1 MRVLRPLPP
10 ADEQEHLGGARIAT
24 YGERV
29 QDFFF
34 IRDRKNR
41 PLTGPRLLERL
52 RGTLLESLGG
62 VLEEGGQA

>member
-1 MRVLRPLPP
+1 MRMLRPLPP
-10 ADEQEHLGGARIAT
+10 ADEQEHLGRARIAT

-41 PLTGPRLLERL
+41 PLTDPRLLERL

>member
-1 MRVLRPLPP
+1 MRALRPLPP
-10 ADEQEHLGGARIAT
+10 ADEQELLGRARIAT

-41 PLTGPRLLERL
+41 PLTDPRLLERL
-52 RGTLLESLGG
+52 RRTLLESLGG